1 MDSSTPG
8 SATSSRRQ
16 DAIKDL
22 IRTPGAV
29 FLGILL
35 AAALAAP
42 LLDQYGP
49 TEMDKAAVLTVPTAA
64 HPMGTDQFGRDILSR
79 LLFGAQTALLI
90 GVGATFL
97 AALFGMPLGLWAGFR
112 GGWVDGVIMRGVDT
126 LLAIPP
132 VLLAMA
138 LVAITGPGSLNTG
151 IAVAVVGLPQFAR
164 LARGGMLA
172 EKAMEYVV
180 GSVAAGAGD
189 VRIIFR
195 TILPNVVSPFL
206 VQIPIAVSRAILL
219 EASLSFLGLGTPP
232 PQPSWGLMISESRE
246 YMYTAPWYGIF
257 PGVAIAM
264 TVLSLNGVSDVLRG
278 RWRV

>member
-1 MDSSTPG
+1 
-8 SATSSRRQ
+8 
-16 DAIKDL
+16 
-22 IRTPGAV
+22 V

-35 AAALAAP
+35 AAAIAAP
-42 LLDQYGP
+42 LLDRYGP
-49 TEMDKAAVLTVPTAA
+49 LEMDKAAVLTVPTAA

-79 LLFGAQTALLI
+79 LLFGARTGLLI

-112 GGWVDGVIMRGVDT
+112 GGWVDGVVMRGVDT

-138 LVAITGPGSLNTG
+138 LVAITGPGSLNAG

-172 EKAMEYVV
+172 EKVMEYVV

-195 TILPNVVSPFL
+195 TILPNIVSLFL
-206 VQIPIAVSRAILL
+206 VQLPIAVSRAILL

-232 PQPSWGLMISESRE
+232 PLPSWGLMISESRE
-246 YMYTAPWYGIF
+246 YMYAAPWYGIF